1 MFYMKSTE
9 KDSMSCKTCKENHGV
24 RCDVINCVYHDG
36 DDHCVAEKISV
47 GPSYATS
54 CTDTV
59 CATFK
64 QKTV

>member
-1 MFYMKSTE
+1 MDHKNSFGTDKNL
-9 KDSMSCKTCKENHGV
+9 CKTVKKNDGI
-24 RCDVINCVYHDG
+24 RCDVSNCVYHDG
-36 DDHCVAEKISV
+36 DCTCRAEKISV

-64 QKTV
+64 QKEL

>member
-1 MFYMKSTE
+1 MDTKKNDTFT
-9 KDSMSCKTCKENHGV
+9 CKTCKENKGV
-24 RCDVINCVYHDG
+24 TCDVINCVYHDEG
-36 DDHCVAEKISV
+36 CHCTAEKISV

-64 QKTV
+64 QKNI